1 MINDQGIM
9 TNTQVTLYTMEERT
23 MMAQLGQN
31 INTKHYIF
39 RNLKKGYIV

>member
-1 MINDQGIM
+1 MIINK
-9 TNTQVTLYTMEERT
+9 VTIVEERT

-39 RNLKKGYIV
+39 RIVEKSYFVIAENLT